1 MVKLSYDFKLVTEL
15 ETAALRAKDGGFKL
29 FKVPGYIDPS
39 PYPVLFQVRY
49 NDARTFQLYYPPLG
63 HKT

>member
-1 MVKLSYDFKLVTEL
+1 MVKLSYGFKLVIEL
-15 ETAALRAKDGGFKL
+15 DTATLRAKAGGFKL

-49 NDARTFQLYYPPLG
+49 YDARTFSSTSVL
-63 HKT
+63 